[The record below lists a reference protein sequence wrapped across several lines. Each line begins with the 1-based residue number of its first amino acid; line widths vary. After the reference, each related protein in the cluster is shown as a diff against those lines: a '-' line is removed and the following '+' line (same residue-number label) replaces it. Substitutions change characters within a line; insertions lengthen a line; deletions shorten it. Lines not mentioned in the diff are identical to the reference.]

1 MKMHVY
7 IEEYASTLPVSN
19 CTALKWNATGLSIN
33 LSYQSKSKLLVDPL
47 LAPLN
52 QRIDKISHKLS
63 KNNRKRG
70 YISI

>member
-7 IEEYASTLPVSN
+7 IEECASTLPVSN
-19 CTALKWNATGLSIN
+19 CTALKWTPSLSIN

-47 LAPLN
+47 LALLN
-52 QRIDKISHKLS
+52 QRIDKISHKLI